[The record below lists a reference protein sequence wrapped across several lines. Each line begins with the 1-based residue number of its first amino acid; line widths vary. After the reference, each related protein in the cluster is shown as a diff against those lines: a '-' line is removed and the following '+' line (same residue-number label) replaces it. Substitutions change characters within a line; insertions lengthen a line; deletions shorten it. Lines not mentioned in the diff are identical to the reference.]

1 MLIENHK
8 KRKEIHA
15 GRAPSKFEYERDGV
29 RECSIGF
36 SSCDRKQSES
46 ARVMDFHSSLCILH
60 NDVISLLFYTHQI
73 KSTVWKKKSFVKCAG
88 KKTLVC
94 KLLKLCLYIDFLL
107 ILFKLVFLMK
117 NERERENVRLKKEV
131 LRLFKSLK

>member
-36 SSCDRKQSES
+36 SSCDRKQPES
-46 ARVMDFHSSLCILH
+46 ARVMDVHSFLCILH
-60 NDVISLLFYTHQI
+60 NDVISLLFYTHQV
-73 KSTVWKKKSFVKCAG
+73 KSMVWKKSFVKCAG

-117 NERERENVRLKKEV
+117 NERERENVRLKK
-131 LRLFKSLK
+131 RRFFGFLKV

>member
-1 MLIENHK
+1 MLIENHKKKK

-15 GRAPSKFEYERDGV
+15 GRAPSISLSKKKMGV

-73 KSTVWKKKSFVKCAG
+73 KSTVWKKKA
-88 KKTLVC
+88 L
-94 KLLKLCLYIDFLL
+94 
-107 ILFKLVFLMK
+107 
-117 NERERENVRLKKEV
+117 
-131 LRLFKSLK
+131 